1 MTAGEWGAD
10 SAASLAAGDTPSGAR
25 YPAPTRRSLTPMTH
39 RMPPRAALALL
50 ALVLA
55 VGACGGAAST
65 AGPAAPSADPAV
77 PTAEPAAPTA
87 STPEATLPTGTATAE
102 PAPQPVLDQPW
113 ATAELLDVATGET
126 LTIAALAAAGR
137 PVIVETMAI
146 WCSNCLA
153 QQKRIEEALA
163 GTGPDEA
170 AYVVLTID
178 PAEDA
183 ARLARYRDQHG
194 FQGIYAVA
202 PRDVAQALAA
212 EFGDQVLNPP
222 ATPVVVISPSGRVT
236 LTPYGPKS
244 VDDIRMFLEDHR
256 S

>member
-1 MTAGEWGAD
+1 
-10 SAASLAAGDTPSGAR
+10 
-25 YPAPTRRSLTPMTH
+25 MTH
-39 RMPPRAALALL
+39 LMPPRAALALL

-55 VGACGGAAST
+55 VGGCGGAA
-65 AGPAAPSADPAV
+65 
-77 PTAEPAAPTA
+77 PTVEPAAPTVGPVA
-87 STPEATLPTGTATAE
+87 PTAEPGAATPEATSPTGTATAE
-102 PAPQPVLDQPW
+102 PAPQAVLDQPW

-126 LTIAALAAAGR
+126 LTIAALAAEGR
-137 PVIVETMAI
+137 PVILETMAI

-163 GTGPDEA
+163 GTAPDEA

-194 FQGIYAVA
+194 FEGIYAVA

-212 EFGDQVLNPP
+212 DFGDQVLNPP
-222 ATPVVVISPSGRVT
+222 ATPVVFISPSGRVT

-244 VDDIRMFLEDHR
+244 ADDIRMFLEDHR